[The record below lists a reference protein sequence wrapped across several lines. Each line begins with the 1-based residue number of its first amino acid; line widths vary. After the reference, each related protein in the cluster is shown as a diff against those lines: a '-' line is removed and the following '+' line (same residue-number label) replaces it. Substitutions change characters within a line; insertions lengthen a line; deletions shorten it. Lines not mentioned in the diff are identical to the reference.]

1 MKEDIR
7 ELIETFKKIFKI
19 EVINSYINISN
30 NNNNEF
36 KENRGLTIEEWNLNN
51 KILEIIKNEIL
62 NTIDSLNYKSI
73 TVLTEE
79 DINNTKD
86 SNK

>member
-1 MKEDIR
+1 MKEDTR

-36 KENRGLTIEEWNLNN
+36 KGGLTIEEWNLNN
-51 KILEIIKNEIL
+51 KILEFIKNEIL

>member
-7 ELIETFKKIFKI
+7 ELMETFKKIFKI

-36 KENRGLTIEEWNLNN
+36 KENGGLTIEEWNLNN
-51 KILEIIKNEIL
+51 KILEFVKNEIL

-73 TVLTEE
+73 TTLTEE